1 MYWSGSSLKRL
12 VNQKLKSVFKW
23 LLLTKLKR
31 KQALRYL
38 GLPLWYIIYSCDFMV
53 VFNYIFLSTIYVV
66 KKYLG
71 TQSLLTTH

>member
-1 MYWSGSSLKRL
+1 MYWSGRSLSRL
-12 VNQKLKSVFKW
+12 VNRKLKSLCFQMAFTNK
-23 LLLTKLKR
+23 TEKKTNLKIP
-31 KQALRYL
+31 

-71 TQSLLTTH
+71 TQ